1 MGKVFLFS
9 QNKNYLIG
17 VDNKNRIKSWNK
29 SLLNDYS
36 NINEF
41 NTTIKSIALFENNIL
56 AIGSCDI
63 NRIEIWNVTNL
74 SKSLDLTDHTDC
86 VNELISL
93 NLLNKTFLISASTD
107 LTIRLYDS
115 YFKNV
120 QTIERNTG
128 PVLTLKYYPKI
139 QLIASISKNE
149 KIKIWSFSFKQNEKK
164 KAHGDSLNAIC
175 VSENGLIASRSLDDT
190 IKIWKKSNKKSLEL
204 VSTLEETTY
213 PVALIFLLFH
223 GVI

>member
-41 NTTIKSIALFENNIL
+41 NTTIKSIALFENNLL

-128 PVLTLKYYPKI
+128 PVLT
-139 QLIASISKNE
+139 
-149 KIKIWSFSFKQNEKK
+149 
-164 KAHGDSLNAIC
+164 
-175 VSENGLIASRSLDDT
+175 
-190 IKIWKKSNKKSLEL
+190 
-204 VSTLEETTY
+204 
-213 PVALIFLLFH
+213 
-223 GVI
+223 